1 MNLNRLVSIS
11 KAHNLKGKR
20 VLVRVDFNV
29 SLSDSGIVLDDFR
42 IKQSLE
48 TIKFLISHRAKVIL
62 ISHLESASF
71 SSLEPVSIH
80 LKKYLDHVFIPT
92 LFSNEMNQIL
102 KDQKEGEV
110 ILLENVRLDVGEKKN
125 DPVFAKKLAD
135 LADVYVNEAF
145 SASHRE
151 HASISGIPSYIPA
164 YAGFQ
169 LIREVQTLKKAFTP
183 SHPFIFILGG
193 AKFGDKIPLLER
205 FLTSA
210 DTVLITGALANDIYK
225 ARGYEVGLSLVGDTL
240 IPDISKNP
248 KIIVPET
255 VVVNGPQG
263 TRTVSAQAV
272 NKDEHIYDAD
282 PAWIQAQKN
291 MWSSA
296 AFIVWNGPA
305 GMYEAG
311 YQAGTKAVAE
321 ALANSNATTLVGGG
335 DTVAAIQSLNV
346 SDKLSF
352 ISTGGGAM
360 LDFLSSGGEI
370 PGLVSLIKHRPS
382 LFERW
387 F

>member
-1 MNLNRLVSIS
+1 MNLKKLVSIS
-11 KAHNLKGKR
+11 KAHNLKNKK

-29 SLSDSGIVLDDFR
+29 TLSDAGVVLDDFR
-42 IKQSLE
+42 IRQSLE
-48 TIKFLISHRAKVIL
+48 TITYLQNKGAKVIL
-62 ISHLESASF
+62 MSHLESASF

-80 LKKYLDHVFIPT
+80 LKKYVDHVFIPT

-102 KDQKEGEV
+102 KDQKMGEV

-125 DPVFAKKLAD
+125 DPVFAKKLTD
-135 LADVYVNEAF
+135 LADIYVNEAF
-145 SASHRE
+145 SASHRN
-151 HASISGIPSYIPA
+151 HASTAGVPEYLPS

-169 LIREVQTLKKAFTP
+169 LMREVDVLKKAFTP
-183 SHPFIFILGG
+183 THPFVFILGG
-193 AKFGDKIPLLER
+193 AKFESKIPLLER
-205 FLTSA
+205 FLVSA
-210 DTVLITGALANDIYK
+210 DKVLIIGALANDIYK
-225 ARGYEVGLSLVGDTL
+225 AKGYEVGLSLVGDTP
-240 IPDISKNP
+240 IPEISKNP
-248 KIIVPET
+248 KILVPET

-282 PAWIQAQKN
+282 PVWIQSQKELFDA
-291 MWSSA
+291 S
-296 AFIVWNGPA
+296 FIIWNGPA

-311 YQAGTKAVAE
+311 YQSGTKAVAE
-321 ALANSNATTLVGGG
+321 SLAQSKAMSLVGGG

-370 PGLVSLIKHRPS
+370 PGLVALVKHRPS
-382 LFERW
+382 LFQRW